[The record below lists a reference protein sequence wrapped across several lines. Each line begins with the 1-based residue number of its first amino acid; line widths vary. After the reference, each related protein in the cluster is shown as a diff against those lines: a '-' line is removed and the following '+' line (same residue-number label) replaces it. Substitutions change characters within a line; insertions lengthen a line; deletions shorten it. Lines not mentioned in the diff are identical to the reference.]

1 MTRVFSLP
9 LRTRFRGITVREGMV
24 FRGDAGWGEWSPFV
38 EYDDATALTWLRC
51 AHEAALGGKAC
62 RIRAVNTRQTKI
74 NDHDPFIRRVED

>member
-38 EYDDATALTWLRC
+38 EYDDTTALPWLRC
-51 AHEAALGGKAC
+51 AHEAAFVGWPTPV
-62 RIRAVNTRQTKI
+62 RSPRQ
-74 NDHDPFIRRVED
+74 P